1 MKYHEQNEELIQ
13 DLQLIEKTEPNMVDL
28 ESLGSSI
35 AVSWL
40 FIASIGFK
48 SWQKKR
54 LLHFCAPKILKLDF
68 LLFKSWLFLGGCL

>member
-48 SWQKKR
+48 SWKKSV
-54 LLHFCAPKILKLDF
+54 FFTFVPPKF
-68 LLFKSWLFLGGCL
+68 

>member
-48 SWQKKR
+48 SWQKKASSSLLCPQNSEAR
-54 LLHFCAPKILKLDF
+54 LLAF
-68 LLFKSWLFLGGCL
+68 